1 MPSYI
6 CLKRGGWVVYVKG
19 NRLSSGA
26 APWER
31 QSGDPR
37 AGLTNPNHK
46 I

>member
-1 MPSYI
+1 M
-6 CLKRGGWVVYVKG
+6 YVKG

-26 APWER
+26 TRWER
-31 QSGDPR
+31 HSGDPR